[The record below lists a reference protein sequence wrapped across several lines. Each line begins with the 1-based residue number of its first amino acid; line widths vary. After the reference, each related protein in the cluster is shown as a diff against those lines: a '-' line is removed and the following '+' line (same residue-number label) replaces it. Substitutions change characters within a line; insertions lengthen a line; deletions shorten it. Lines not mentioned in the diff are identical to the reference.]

1 MGQIKKDLRRF
12 SVSCCVVKPPVCI
25 LSTSSSWTRLVFINP
40 WSCRVNLMDPDEG
53 KIQATF
59 VTEFICTCKQKDYVS
74 LLMAA
79 ASNVHVRVLISQKTR
94 PLSKVT
100 EIYTPKNDSLHIIQ

>member
-1 MGQIKKDLRRF
+1 
-12 SVSCCVVKPPVCI
+12 
-25 LSTSSSWTRLVFINP
+25 
-40 WSCRVNLMDPDEG
+40 MDPDEG

-100 EIYTPKNDSLHIIQ
+100 EIYTPKNDPLHIIQ